1 MRLEEERIDG
11 YGRERIK
18 LKLFG
23 PKLVHSVPDMNKKRR
38 VEAGSSWS
46 TQADAWADAGSS
58 SSVTKDC
65 IELLAAKYGFSPQEA
80 LRLCAEHVED
90 FPKNLVE

>member
-38 VEAGSSWS
+38 V
-46 TQADAWADAGSS
+46 DAG
-58 SSVTKDC
+58 
-65 IELLAAKYGFSPQEA
+65 
-80 LRLCAEHVED
+80 
-90 FPKNLVE
+90 

>member
-1 MRLEEERIDG
+1 VGEWQLALLEGHPDFGSKTFRGVDLNKERIDG

-38 VEAGSSWS
+38 V
-46 TQADAWADAGSS
+46 DAG
-58 SSVTKDC
+58 
-65 IELLAAKYGFSPQEA
+65 
-80 LRLCAEHVED
+80 
-90 FPKNLVE
+90 